1 MEIRFADFYLRCAEG
16 RPYSRRE
23 IMRASQNSRD
33 RFLFRRGR
41 GRGFTLV
48 ELMVV
53 IVIIGLLATVAIVN
67 LLPKA
72 QMAKRQ
78 VAKAHMKQLEQAIE
92 LFYLDQGRLPASLQ
106 DLVVR
111 PGSAKEWP
119 DGGYLKEGSLP
130 KDPWQ
135 GEYIYRIPGTN
146 RKYDLICTGAD
157 GAEGGDGD
165 NADIKLYDDVQK

>member
-1 MEIRFADFYLRCAEG
+1 MT
-16 RPYSRRE
+16 PRRLVSGDTV
-23 IMRASQNSRD
+23 R
-33 RFLFRRGR
+33 RRGGRR
-41 GRGFTLV
+41 GAAPRGFTLV

-72 QMAKRQ
+72 QEAKKKI
-78 VAKAHMKQLEQAIE
+78 AKAHMKQFEQAIE
-92 LFYLDQGRLPASLQ
+92 LFYLDQGRLPGALQ
-106 DLVVR
+106 DLVAR

-119 DGGYLKEGSLP
+119 DGGYLKDGALP
-130 KDPWQ
+130 KDPW
-135 GEYIYRIPGTN
+135 GSEYIYRIPGAS

-165 NADIKLYDDVQK
+165 NADIKLYDDVQR

>member
-1 MEIRFADFYLRCAEG
+1 MKAGHE
-16 RPYSRRE
+16 
-23 IMRASQNSRD
+23 SRD
-33 RFLFRRGR
+33 RLHVRRGR
-41 GRGFTLV
+41 ERGFTLV

-72 QMAKRQ
+72 QEAKKK

-92 LFYLDQGRLPASLQ
+92 LFYLDQGRLPATLQ
-106 DLVVR
+106 DLCVR

-119 DGGYLKEGSLP
+119 EGGYLKEGGLP
-130 KDPWQ
+130 KDPWS
-135 GEYIYRIPGTN
+135 GEYLFRLPGTN

-157 GAEGGDGD
+157 GTEGGDGD
-165 NADIKLYDDVQK
+165 NADIKLYDDAQK